1 MASIFK
7 NSGITVPVID
17 DSTGNMYQASNTEKA
32 VIHALFISNRSE
44 YSIARVNV
52 KVTIDGAK
60 NTNTNPTNFVF
71 VAKNLEV
78 PVGNTLTLDKPINL
92 ENNDILRVT
101 ADPSPDSSSVDVE
114 AFASILAMTE

>member
-1 MASIFK
+1 MR
-7 NSGITVPVID
+7 ID
-17 DSTGNMYQASNTEKA
+17 IRLVTPQQYPYAILYFTGS
-32 VIHALFISNRSE
+32 
-44 YSIARVNV
+44 
-52 KVTIDGAK
+52 K

-101 ADPSPDSSSVDVE
+101 AEPSPDSTSVDVE